1 MEADSKKG
9 NVGLSSEDEKSV
21 RQAIIDAELKTSG
34 EIRVHIEE
42 NCRVDV
48 LDRAAYVFEKLKMH
62 KTKFRNGAL
71 FYLSMNDHKFAVIGD
86 AGINA
91 VVEDNFWEEVRDKLA
106 VYFANGQF
114 ADGLVHGIKLTGE
127 RLKRYF
133 PYPDDDINEL
143 PDDISYEKFPKT
155 D

>member
-1 MEADSKKG
+1 LEADSKKG

-91 VVEDNFWEEVRDKLA
+91 VVEDNFLSLSVCVPLI
-106 VYFANGQF
+106 FS
-114 ADGLVHGIKLTGE
+114 L
-127 RLKRYF
+127 
-133 PYPDDDINEL
+133 
-143 PDDISYEKFPKT
+143 
-155 D
+155 

>member
-9 NVGLSSEDEKSV
+9 NVELSSEDEKSV

-62 KTKFRNGAL
+62 KTKF
-71 FYLSMNDHKFAVIGD
+71 
-86 AGINA
+86 
-91 VVEDNFWEEVRDKLA
+91 KL
-106 VYFANGQF
+106 
-114 ADGLVHGIKLTGE
+114 LHI
-127 RLKRYF
+127 
-133 PYPDDDINEL
+133 
-143 PDDISYEKFPKT
+143 
-155 D
+155 